1 MLSNQEIGL
10 RIRNVR
16 KTSKMTQV
24 QFAEKMHLTQQ
35 MLSRYES
42 GQTPIPN
49 ELIESI
55 ANQFGIPVSYFLGIS
70 SDSIFGD
77 ERLLVEYYR
86 KLDDRLKERLLEL
99 VRTMSDINGENQ
111 KL

>member
-1 MLSNQEIGL
+1 VLNNEEIGQ

-16 KTSKMTQV
+16 KSSNLTQV
-24 QFAEKMHLTQQ
+24 KFAEKMHMTQQ

-42 GQTPIPN
+42 GQTPVPN

-55 ANQFGIPVSYFLGIS
+55 AKTFGIPLSYFLGIS
-70 SDSIFGD
+70 DDDILGD

-86 KLDDRLKERLLEL
+86 KLDERLKERLLDL
-99 VRTMSDINGENQ
+99 VRIMSDINSAE
-111 KL
+111 K